1 MKKTVIIQVIFLK
14 TDQKYHIEQGRS
26 RLDEL
31 EGGKKKD
38 YNTISSG
45 EYVAKID
52 VLKRE
57 MFQKWEV
64 QDKVGTLKI
73 VIHCTKM
80 LNDIFTP
87 KFYTHKF
94 LVICDILDNFSK
106 LIYQRV
112 FKLSFT
118 GNEANIDF
126 KDIVP
131 NYINQTAKDICSNW
145 VYKCSCIRELLPR
158 M

>member
-1 MKKTVIIQVIFLK
+1 
-14 TDQKYHIEQGRS
+14 
-26 RLDEL
+26 
-31 EGGKKKD
+31 
-38 YNTISSG
+38 
-45 EYVAKID
+45 
-52 VLKRE
+52 

-64 QDKVGTLKI
+64 EDKVGTLKI

-94 LVICDILDNFSK
+94 LVICDILDNFSRIVYMRIYK
-106 LIYQRV
+106 LA
-112 FKLSFT
+112 FSNET
-118 GNEANIDF
+118 GIDF
-126 KDIVP
+126 KDIIP
-131 NYINQTAKDICSNW
+131 NYVNQTAKDICSNW